1 MTKARA
7 RQPASVE
14 APLQDEVPL
23 RRGLELVF
31 YTHMEMAAVADA
43 VLAEYG
49 LSRAHH
55 RILYLAARHPG
66 ITVNDILSILRVTN
80 QGLARPLKELM
91 AQDLIVQR
99 LDPLD
104 RRRRGHFVTPKGT
117 RLYTRVS
124 QQQFKMI
131 GAAYDRVPR
140 SDVEGFW
147 RTLEAMMRTEDR
159 RWVTDLLQD

>member
-7 RQPASVE
+7 RQSAPTQPA
-14 APLQDEVPL
+14 AYDEVAW

-49 LSRAHH
+49 LSRSHH
-55 RILYLAARHPG
+55 RILYLASRHPG

-99 LDPLD
+99 LDPVD

-124 QQQFKMI
+124 QAQFKMI
-131 GAAYDRVPR
+131 GAAYDRVSS

-147 RTLEAMMRTEDR
+147 RTLEAMMRDEDR
-159 RWVTDLLQD
+159 RWVTDLLPD

>member
-7 RQPASVE
+7 RQVLSDDA
-14 APLQDEVPL
+14 AHLDEVAW

-43 VLAEYG
+43 VLAEFG

-91 AQDLIVQR
+91 AQELIVQR
-99 LDPLD
+99 LDPVD

-117 RLYTRVS
+117 RLYARVS
-124 QQQFKMI
+124 QAQFKMI
-131 GAAYDRVPR
+131 SAAYDRVSPE
-140 SDVEGFW
+140 DLQGFW
-147 RTLEAMMRTEDR
+147 RTLEAMMRPEDH
-159 RWVTDLLQD
+159 RWVTDLLPD